1 MKEMIDKEKFCKIIE
16 ELRDIEEI
24 QGKIKDIFRNS
35 KNEILRDFGSPYTLV
50 VPTDHIVVEL
60 LKDSFGLDNNDD
72 TLEWWIWEMNYGK
85 NVTAEDV
92 IDENGKFIDITT
104 PEKLYDYLVGVK
116 GENNG

>member
-1 MKEMIDKEKFCKIIE
+1 MKKMINKEKFCKIIE

-24 QGKIKDIFRNS
+24 QGKIEDIFRNY
-35 KNEILRDFGSPYTLV
+35 KNEILREFDSTNTLV

-60 LKDSFGLDNNDD
+60 LKDSFGLDNDN

-104 PEKLYDYLVGVK
+104 PEKLYDSLVGVK